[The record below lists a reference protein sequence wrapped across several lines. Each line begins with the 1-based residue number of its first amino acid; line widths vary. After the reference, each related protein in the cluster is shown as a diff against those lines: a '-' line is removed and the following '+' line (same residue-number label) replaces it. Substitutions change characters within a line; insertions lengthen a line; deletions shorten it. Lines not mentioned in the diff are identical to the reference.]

1 MKTETLQVCTMV
13 KTFMTAMRALQKA
26 VSRKESDMTSQ
37 KRSFDQAKRQLEESV
52 EQTLTKLTN

>member
-26 VSRKESDMTSQ
+26 VSRKEPDMTSQ